1 MNYLDIVLIIVGA
14 VFVLSGLTL
23 GISSQFLFPVVSGL
37 FGASLLSEYVL
48 NWLKSP
54 NQVVVL
60 IVYVA
65 LTLIV
70 GGLALLIYLVLRL
83 TKNFKVASRVMGLI
97 TALVSL
103 AFVFFAT
110 KHSILLFMDSFNDEF
125 VEMINQSLL
134 LSYIR

>member
-1 MNYLDIVLIIVGA
+1 MNCLDIVLIVVGA
-14 VFVLSGLTL
+14 VFVLSGLML

-54 NQVVVL
+54 NQVVVV

-65 LTLIV
+65 LTLII
-70 GGLALLIYLVLRL
+70 GGLGLLIYRVLRL
-83 TKNFKVASRVMGLI
+83 TKNFKVASRIMGLI
-97 TALVSL
+97 TALVSV
-103 AFVFFAT
+103 AFIFFAA
-110 KHSILLFMDSFNDEF
+110 KHSIPLFKDSFNDEF
-125 VEMINQSLL
+125 VGMINQSLL